1 MQNNNSVNM
10 IILDDYQNFFEK
22 MKDDIRLPSIINL
35 SILKK
40 HIENPS
46 DLIDQIKNFHIV
58 VGIRERTRFPK
69 AVITKLPNLRLL
81 ITTGAGNASFDLESA
96 TNNNIVV
103 SGTPGAGEGP
113 VDLTWGLIIS
123 LVRGIHTEDSL
134 VRNGKWG
141 TIIGPS
147 LTGKTLG
154 LLGLGHIGKLV
165 AKVGLA
171 FGMNVIAWSENL
183 TKEIAVEYGVTYVDK
198 ETLCRQSDILSIH
211 TKLSDRTKG
220 LIATKEI
227 NLMKDNVYI
236 INTSRG
242 PIIEESALIE
252 ALNSKKIAGAAIDT
266 FDIEPLPKYHPL
278 LSTPNTLITP
288 HIGYVTNEAY
298 EAYYDG
304 IIENV
309 ITFLNNNPL
318 RVLNPDVLNKIYT
331 K

>member
-1 MQNNNSVNM
+1 MQKNNSLNM
-10 IILDDYQNFFEK
+10 VILDDYQNFFEK
-22 MKDDIRLPSIINL
+22 MKDDNRLPSIINL
-35 SILKK
+35 SIFKK
-40 HIENPS
+40 HFVTPS
-46 DLIDQIKNFHIV
+46 DLIDQIKNFDIV

-69 AVITKLPNLRLL
+69 SVITKLPNLRLL
-81 ITTGAGNASFDLESA
+81 ITTGAANASFDLESA
-96 TNNNIVV
+96 TNNSIVV

-123 LVRGIHTEDSL
+123 LVRGIHTENLL
-134 VRNGKWG
+134 VRKGKWG

-165 AKVGLA
+165 AKIGLA
-171 FGMNVIAWSENL
+171 FGMNVISWSENL
-183 TKEIAVEYGVTYVDK
+183 TAEIAAEYGVTYVNK

-211 TKLSDRTKG
+211 TKLSDRTKN
-220 LIATKEI
+220 LIGSKEI
-227 NLMKDNVYI
+227 SLMKDNAYI

-242 PIIEESALIE
+242 PIIEEGALID
-252 ALNSKKIAGAAIDT
+252 ALNSKKIAGAGIDT
-266 FDIEPLPKYHPL
+266 FDIEPLPKDHPL

-309 ITFLNNNPL
+309 ITFLNNNPV

-331 K
+331 